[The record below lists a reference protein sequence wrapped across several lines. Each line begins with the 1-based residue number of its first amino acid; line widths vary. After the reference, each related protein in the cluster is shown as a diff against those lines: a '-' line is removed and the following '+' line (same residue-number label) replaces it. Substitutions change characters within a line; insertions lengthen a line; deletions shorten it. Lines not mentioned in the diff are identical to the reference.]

1 MQILN
6 TDPSWSSHFT
16 KTINQEWW
24 KKEHI
29 LKMNKNTYKILQGT
43 LKQAHQKSEK
53 RNICKH
59 MRFLAKAYILNF
71 THIPLAQWYIRKHCE
86 DIVLEHIQL
95 RVRHAGSSEPCQSSI
110 LHTLEFLEKA
120 LVEVQSVL
128 YILRSYSKRNVHS
141 HAA

>member
-1 MQILN
+1 
-6 TDPSWSSHFT
+6 
-16 KTINQEWW
+16 
-24 KKEHI
+24 
-29 LKMNKNTYKILQGT
+29 
-43 LKQAHQKSEK
+43 
-53 RNICKH
+53 